1 MGQRERVRSLT
12 MAAVKRMKPP
22 KEGRYEVY
30 DAALPG
36 FGIRV
41 SSTGGKSWILN
52 YRFNGRQRRIS
63 PGRVVTMDLVE
74 AREAARTTL
83 RQAAAGIDPHEA
95 KRRHRAAPIARRDDS
110 GFAPGTFGAL
120 AESFIKRGLL
130 DRRTGKPLR
139 RGFEV
144 EQIIRRELL
153 PPWGR
158 RLIADLRKRDAIE
171 LTDALVDAGTP
182 AAANRLY
189 EIIRRI
195 GNWAAKRDEIEVSP
209 FGAMEPP
216 AHKVIRE
223 RVLTAREIKLVWMAW
238 TWLGYPFGPLQKL
251 LLVTGQR
258 RSEVAQMQWSELD
271 IESSLWTIPG
281 ARTKNG
287 REHEVPLSSLAMDI
301 IEGLPRFGDDDEGD
315 DDSAFLFTS
324 TGGDKPVSGF
334 SKSKK
339 RTDELIIKVAEKAD
353 DDTLALVKDG
363 GLELWRLHDL
373 RRTLRTELAKLGVS
387 DTVGEKVLNHAERDL
402 LRRTYNVHEYSAEK
416 RDALNLWA
424 QRLRDII
431 DSPPENVVRF
441 KEAG

>member
-1 MGQRERVRSLT
+1 MT
-12 MAAVKRMKPP
+12 MAAVNRMKPP
-22 KEGRYEVY
+22 KEGREEVY

-36 FGIRV
+36 FGVRV
-41 SSTGGKSWILN
+41 SSTGSKSWILN

-63 PGRVVTMDLVE
+63 PGRVVSMDLVE

-83 RQAAAGIDPHEA
+83 RQVAAGIDPHEA
-95 KRRHRAAPIARRDDS
+95 KKKRRAATMARSAAGD
-110 GFAPGTFGAL
+110 FAPGTFGAV

-130 DRRTGKPLR
+130 DRRTGAPLK

-153 PPWGR
+153 PTWGQ

-216 AHKVIRE
+216 APKVIRD
-223 RVLTAREIKLVWMAW
+223 RALTDREIKVVWMAW

-251 LLVTGQR
+251 LLVTLQR

-271 IESSLWTIPG
+271 IESALWTIPG
-281 ARTKNG
+281 VRTKSG
-287 REHEVPLSSLAMDI
+287 REHEVPLSSLAMEI

-324 TGGDKPVSGF
+324 TGGDRPVSGF
-334 SKSKK
+334 SKSKL
-339 RTDELIIKVAEKAD
+339 RTNGLIIKAAEKAND
-353 DDTLALVKDG
+353 EKLVLAKDC
-363 GLELWRLHDL
+363 GLEPWRLHDL
-373 RRTLRTELAKLGVS
+373 RRTGRTELAKLGVS
-387 DTVGEKVLNHAERDL
+387 DTVGEKVLNHAEKDVL
-402 LRRTYNVHEYSAEK
+402 VRTYNVYDYSDEK
-416 RDALNLWA
+416 RDALERWA

-431 DSPPENVVRF
+431 DPPSENVV
-441 KEAG
+441 KLKDAG